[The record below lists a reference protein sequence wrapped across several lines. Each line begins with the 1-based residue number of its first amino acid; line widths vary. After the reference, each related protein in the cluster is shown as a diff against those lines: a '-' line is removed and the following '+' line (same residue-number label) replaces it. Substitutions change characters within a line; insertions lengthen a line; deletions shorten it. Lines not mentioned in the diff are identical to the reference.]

1 MSLRESKS
9 PSPNCY
15 VEPVAAMAAKRVMH
29 RMEVGLESID
39 SAPRRLFD
47 QANSADESAE
57 VLINRFWELYRQLAA
72 APSLEPSDYVT
83 TLFAEVVEL
92 CISRQPE
99 TVVERALRDPRMI
112 ELRPHFC
119 RLCADH
125 IFREERAWSRRI
137 STSPDP
143 WAELLGC
150 PNYCNY
156 VQLCD
161 VEIHSVIALT
171 GRTPKRL
178 LFAGSGPVPITS
190 VLFVNGFQL
199 AVDNLE
205 VDREAFDLGRHLVQQ
220 LGKAESMGFIH
231 SDLRDFTD
239 LEVYDVVCLAALV
252 GLSPEEKRE
261 ITAYLSRH
269 MRPGALLLVR
279 SAHGLR
285 SLIYPPVN
293 VEDLVG
299 FVPQLVLRPYT
310 TVMNSVLIAKPK

>member
-1 MSLRESKS
+1 
-9 PSPNCY
+9 
-15 VEPVAAMAAKRVMH
+15 
-29 RMEVGLESID
+29 MEVELKSID
-39 SAPRRLFD
+39 GAARALLRPAD
-47 QANSADESAE
+47 SADQSAE
-57 VLINRFWELYRQLAA
+57 ILINRFWELYRQLAA
-72 APSLEPSDYVT
+72 APSLEPSDYIT

-99 TVVERALRDPRMI
+99 VVVERALRDPRMV

-143 WAELLGC
+143 WTELLHC

-156 VQLCD
+156 VQLCA
-161 VEIHSVIALT
+161 VEIHSVVALT
-171 GRTPKRL
+171 GQTPNRL

-190 VLFVNGFQL
+190 VLFGNGFQL

-205 VDREAFDLGRHLVQQ
+205 IDREAFELGRHLVHQ
-220 LGKAESMGFIH
+220 LGKADRMGFIH

-239 LEVYDVVCLAALV
+239 LKVYDVICLAALV

-261 ITAYLSRH
+261 ITAHLSRH
-269 MRPGALLLVR
+269 MRSDALLLVR

-285 SLIYPPVN
+285 SLIYPPVA

-310 TVMNSVLIAKPK
+310 TVMNSVLIAKPHKAS

>member
-1 MSLRESKS
+1 LK
-9 PSPNCY
+9 
-15 VEPVAAMAAKRVMH
+15 
-29 RMEVGLESID
+29 SID
-39 SAPRRLFD
+39 SGIGELFD
-47 QANSADESAE
+47 PANSANDGAE
-57 VLINRFWELYRQLAA
+57 ILISRFWGLYQQLAA
-72 APSLEPSDYVT
+72 APSLEPSAYVT

-99 TVVERALRDPRMI
+99 AVVEQALRDPRI
-112 ELRPHFC
+112 VDLRPRFC

-143 WAELLGC
+143 WAELLNC

-161 VEIHSVIALT
+161 VEIHSVLALT
-171 GRTPKRL
+171 GRAPKRL

-190 VLFVNGFQL
+190 VLFATGFQL

-231 SDLRDFTD
+231 SDLRDFAD
-239 LEVYDVVCLAALV
+239 LKVYDVVCLAALV

-261 ITAYLSRH
+261 ITAHLSRH
-269 MRPGALLLVR
+269 MKSDALLLVR

-285 SLIYPPVN
+285 SLIYPPVD

-310 TVMNSVLIAKPK
+310 TVMNSVLIAKPQ

>member
-1 MSLRESKS
+1 LK
-9 PSPNCY
+9 
-15 VEPVAAMAAKRVMH
+15 
-29 RMEVGLESID
+29 SID
-39 SAPRRLFD
+39 SVTKGLREP
-47 QANSADESAE
+47 ANSTLDDAE
-57 VLINRFWELYRQLAA
+57 ILISRFWSLYQQLAA

-99 TVVERALRDPRMI
+99 VVVERTLRDPRI
-112 ELRPHFC
+112 VELRPYFC

-143 WAELLGC
+143 WAELLHC

-156 VQLCD
+156 VQLCA
-161 VEIHSVIALT
+161 VEIHSVVALT
-171 GRTPKRL
+171 GRTPQRL

-199 AVDNLE
+199 QVDNLE
-205 VDREAFDLGRHLVQQ
+205 IDQEAFDLGRHLVRQ
-220 LGKAESMGFIH
+220 LDKAKTMGFIH

-239 LEVYDVVCLAALV
+239 FEVYDVVCLAALV
-252 GLSPEEKRE
+252 GLSPAEKRE
-261 ITAYLSRH
+261 ITAHLSRH
-269 MRPGALLLVR
+269 MRSDALLLVR

-285 SLIYPPVN
+285 SLIYPPVA

-310 TVMNSVLIAKPK
+310 TVMNSVLIAKPR

>member
-1 MSLRESKS
+1 M
-9 PSPNCY
+9 
-15 VEPVAAMAAKRVMH
+15 EPVAGAGSEASHALDGGRVK
-29 RMEVGLESID
+29 SID
-39 SAPRRLFD
+39 SAARDLLRPAD
-47 QANSADESAE
+47 SADEGAE
-57 VLINRFWELYRQLAA
+57 ILINRFWELYRQLAA

-99 TVVERALRDPRMI
+99 TVVERALRDPRMV

-143 WAELLGC
+143 WAELLQC

-156 VQLCD
+156 VQLCA
-161 VEIHSVIALT
+161 VEIHSVVALT
-171 GRTPKRL
+171 GRTPQRL

-199 AVDNLE
+199 EVDNLE
-205 VDREAFDLGRHLVQQ
+205 VDREAFDLGRHLVRQ
-220 LGKAESMGFIH
+220 LDKAENMGFIH
-231 SDLRDFTD
+231 SDLRHFTD

-261 ITAYLSRH
+261 ITAHLSRH
-269 MRPGALLLVR
+269 MRSDALLLVR

-285 SLIYPPVN
+285 SLIYPPVA

-310 TVMNSVLIAKPK
+310 TVMNSVLIAKPR

>member
-1 MSLRESKS
+1 M
-9 PSPNCY
+9 
-15 VEPVAAMAAKRVMH
+15 VEPARASHAPIGGR
-29 RMEVGLESID
+29 LEPID
-39 SAPRRLFD
+39 SGISGLGESV
-47 QANSADESAE
+47 NSVHDGAE
-57 VLINRFWELYRQLAA
+57 ILISRFWNLYQQLAS
-72 APSLEPSDYVT
+72 APSLEPSDYIT

-99 TVVERALRDPRMI
+99 AVVAQTLRDPRI
-112 ELRPHFC
+112 VELRPRFC

-137 STSPDP
+137 STSSDP
-143 WAELLGC
+143 WAELLHC

-156 VQLCD
+156 LQLCD
-161 VEIHSVIALT
+161 VEIHSVLALT

-190 VLFVNGFQL
+190 VLFADGFQL

-205 VDREAFDLGRHLVQQ
+205 IDGEAFDLGRHLVHQ
-220 LGKAESMGFIH
+220 LGKAGSMGFIH
-231 SDLRDFTD
+231 SDLRDFFD

-261 ITAYLSRH
+261 ITAHLSRH
-269 MRPGALLLVR
+269 MRSDALLLVR

-285 SLIYPPVN
+285 SLIYPPVD

-310 TVMNSVLIAKPK
+310 TVMNSVLIAKPR

>member
-1 MSLRESKS
+1 M
-9 PSPNCY
+9 P
-15 VEPVAAMAAKRVMH
+15 EPAAQRVVH
-29 RMEVGLESID
+29 PMEVGLKSID
-39 SAPRRLFD
+39 SGIRGLFEPV
-47 QANSADESAE
+47 NSAHQGAE
-57 VLINRFWELYRQLAA
+57 ILISRFSGLYQQLAA

-99 TVVERALRDPRMI
+99 TVVERALRDPRMV

-143 WAELLGC
+143 WAELLHC

-161 VEIHSVIALT
+161 VEIHSVLALT

-190 VLFVNGFQL
+190 VLFANGFQL

-205 VDREAFDLGRHLVQQ
+205 IDREAFDLGRHLVQR
-220 LGKAESMGFIH
+220 LGKADNMGFIH

-252 GLSPEEKRE
+252 GLSPEDKRE
-261 ITAYLSRH
+261 IVAHLSRH
-269 MRPGALLLVR
+269 MRSDALLLVR

-285 SLIYPPVN
+285 SLIYPPVH

-299 FVPQLVLRPYT
+299 FIPQLVLRPYT
-310 TVMNSVLIAKPK
+310 TVMNSVLIAKPQ

>member
-1 MSLRESKS
+1 MKSL
-9 PSPNCY
+9 
-15 VEPVAAMAAKRVMH
+15 
-29 RMEVGLESID
+29 D
-39 SAPRRLFD
+39 SAARGQLRPAD
-47 QANSADESAE
+47 SADESTE
-57 VLINRFWELYRQLAA
+57 ILINRFWELYRQLDA

-99 TVVERALRDPRMI
+99 VVVERALRDPRMV

-137 STSPDP
+137 SASPDP
-143 WAELLGC
+143 WAELLHC

-161 VEIHSVIALT
+161 VEIHSVVALT

-205 VDREAFDLGRHLVQQ
+205 IDREAFDLGRHLVRQ
-220 LGKAESMGFIH
+220 LGKAENMGFIH
-231 SDLRDFTD
+231 SDLHDFTQLD
-239 LEVYDVVCLAALV
+239 VYDVVCLAALV
-252 GLSPEEKRE
+252 GLSPEDKRE
-261 ITAYLSRH
+261 ITAHLSRH
-269 MRPGALLLVR
+269 MRSDALLLVR

-285 SLIYPPVN
+285 SLIYPPVA
-293 VEDLVG
+293 VEDLIG

>member
-1 MSLRESKS
+1 MK
-9 PSPNCY
+9 
-15 VEPVAAMAAKRVMH
+15 
-29 RMEVGLESID
+29 SID
-39 SAPRRLFD
+39 NGIGELFD
-47 QANSADESAE
+47 PVISAHDGAE
-57 VLINRFWELYRQLAA
+57 ILISRFWGLYQQLAA

-83 TLFAEVVEL
+83 SLFADVVSL

-99 TVVERALRDPRMI
+99 AVVDQALRDPRI
-112 ELRPHFC
+112 VELRPRFC

-137 STSPDP
+137 SASPDP
-143 WAELLGC
+143 WAELLNC

-161 VEIHSVIALT
+161 VEIHSVLALT

-205 VDREAFDLGRHLVQQ
+205 VDREAFNLGRHLVHQ
-220 LGKAESMGFIH
+220 LGKAGSMGFIH

-239 LEVYDVVCLAALV
+239 LKVYDVVCLAALV

-261 ITAYLSRH
+261 FTAHLSRH
-269 MRPGALLLVR
+269 MRSDALLLVR

-285 SLIYPPVN
+285 SLIYPPID

-310 TVMNSVLIAKPK
+310 TVMNSVLIAKPQ